1 MEALPQIH
9 QVQMSPPLP
18 SPTPSQ
24 MILYPDLGHLRQS
37 IITAVA
43 QFNPT
48 CNWPSTT
55 LAAAHTACGEIEP
68 SAAYFSAEAH
78 GAGSSEVAI

>member
-1 MEALPQIH
+1 
-9 QVQMSPPLP
+9 
-18 SPTPSQ
+18 

-37 IITAVA
+37 ITTAVP

-55 LAAAHTACGEIEP
+55 LAGAHTACGEIEP

>member
-1 MEALPQIH
+1 MNT
-9 QVQMSPPLP
+9 PPL
-18 SPTPSQ
+18 SQ
-24 MILYPDLGHLRQS
+24 TIVYPDLGRLLQS
-37 IITAVA
+37 ITTAIP

-68 SAAYFSAEAH
+68 GAAYFSAEAH